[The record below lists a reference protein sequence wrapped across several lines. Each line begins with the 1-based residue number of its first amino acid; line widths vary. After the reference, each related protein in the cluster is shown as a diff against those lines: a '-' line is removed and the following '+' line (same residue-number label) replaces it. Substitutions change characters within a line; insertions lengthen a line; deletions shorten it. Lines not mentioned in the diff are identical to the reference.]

1 MARIVVLGGGISGH
15 TAALFLR
22 RKLGA
27 QHDVAVITPNA
38 RWNWIPSNIWVGV
51 GRMSTDEVTFPLE
64 PVYGR
69 SGIEFHQARAHSIH
83 PEGDGGRSRPWV
95 GVRYTDGRA
104 ESEGRV
110 EYDWLINATGPQL
123 RFDKTEGLGPDGGFT
138 TSVCTP
144 AHAEHASQLLDA
156 AVDRMR
162 AGQKQTLVI
171 GTGHGT
177 CTCQGAAFEYAFNVE
192 HELRQRGVRDQARL
206 VYLSNEYE
214 LGDFGMGG
222 MHLKQGGYVV
232 PSKTFAESLYAERGV
247 EWITRA
253 HVQHIDDGRL
263 SYEQLDGSEGE
274 LDFDFA
280 MLIPPF
286 TGVGLKAFDA
296 SGNDITDQ
304 IFAPNG
310 FMKVDADYTKKPY
323 EDWSAADWPRT
334 YQNPDWPNLFAV
346 GIAFAPPHAISK
358 PQQSPRGTPI
368 NPTPPRTGMPS
379 AIIGKSVAL
388 SIADLVEGR
397 ADVPSHQASMAEMGA
412 ACVASAGNSMTR
424 GMAAAM
430 TVYPVIPDFERFPTY
445 GRDLK
450 YTFGEIGLGAHWI
463 KQFLHYMFMYKAR
476 AMPGWHLIPE

>member
-1 MARIVVLGGGISGH
+1 MARIVIMGGGISGH

-22 RKLGA
+22 RKLGPA
-27 QHDVAVITPNA
+27 HDVAVITPNS

-51 GRMSTDEVTFPLE
+51 GRMSTDDVTFPLE
-64 PVYGR
+64 PVYNR
-69 SGIEFHQARAHSIH
+69 SGIEFHQALAESIH
-83 PEGDGGRSRPWV
+83 PEGDGTGTRPFV
-95 GVRYTDGRA
+95 TVRYTDGRTDA
-104 ESEGRV
+104 TGRV

-123 RFDKTEGLGPDGGFT
+123 RFDKTKGLGPDGGYT

-144 AHAEHASQLLDA
+144 AHAEHASKLLDGV
-156 AVDRMR
+156 VDRMK

-177 CTCQGAAFEYAFNVE
+177 CTCQGAAFEYVFNVE

-206 VYLSNEYE
+206 VYISNEYE

-222 MHLKQGGYVV
+222 MHMKQGGYVV
-232 PSKTFAESLYAERGV
+232 QSRTFAESLYTERGV

-253 HVQHIDDGRL
+253 HVQNIEDGRL
-263 SYEQLDGSEGE
+263 SYEQLDGNEGD

-296 SGNDITDQ
+296 KGGDITDT
-304 IFAPNG
+304 IFAGNG
-310 FMKVDADYTKKPY
+310 FMKVDADYTAKPF
-323 EDWSAADWPRT
+323 EEWSAADWPRT
-334 YQNPDWPNLFAV
+334 YQNPDYPNLFAV

-358 PQQSPRGTPI
+358 PHKSPKGTPI
-368 NPTPPRTGMPS
+368 VPAPPRTGMPS
-379 AIIGKSVAL
+379 AIIGKTVAL

-397 ADVPSHQASMAEMGA
+397 TDIPSHQASMAEMGA

-463 KQFLHYMFMYKAR
+463 KRFLHYMFLYKAK